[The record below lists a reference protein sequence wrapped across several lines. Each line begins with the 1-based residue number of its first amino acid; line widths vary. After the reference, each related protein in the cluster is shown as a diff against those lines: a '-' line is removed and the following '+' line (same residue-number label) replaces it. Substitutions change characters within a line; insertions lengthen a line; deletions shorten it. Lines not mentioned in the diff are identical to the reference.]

1 MNAINSMSQPF
12 KERTTMYLVCG
23 EALFDFFSEED
34 ASGLASKVN
43 FKAIAGGSP
52 FNVAVGLRRLGV
64 DAALFAGLST
74 DYLGR
79 RLQQV
84 LQDEGVRP
92 DYLVDFAA
100 PTTLA
105 MVAVGAN
112 GSPHY
117 SFRGEGCADRQ
128 LKPEHLPALGPEIRG
143 LHIGSFSLVVQP
155 IADTL
160 LALVRQES
168 GQRLISLDPNVRLNP
183 EPNIELWRSRIATL
197 VELADLIKV
206 SDEDLS
212 LLYPEQ
218 DPARVIEGWLQ
229 HRCQLVFLTRG
240 GEGATVFS
248 RAHGSWSMPASSVKI
263 ADTVGAGD
271 TFQAALITWL
281 TEQQLDS
288 IEGLQ
293 QLGREQIDAM
303 LRFAVR
309 AAALTCSKTGPD
321 LPYRQQ
327 LDLL

>member
-1 MNAINSMSQPF
+1 
-12 KERTTMYLVCG
+12 MYLVCG
-23 EALFDFFSEED
+23 EALFDFFSEDD

-64 DAALFAGLST
+64 DSALFAGLST

-84 LQDEGVRP
+84 LQEEGVRA
-92 DYLVDFAA
+92 DYLIDFAA

-128 LKPEHLPALGPEIRG
+128 LSFAHLPQLGDDVRG

-160 LALVRQES
+160 LTLVQRES
-168 GQRLISLDPNVRLNP
+168 GKRLITLDPNVRLNP
-183 EPNIELWRSRIATL
+183 EPNIDLWRERVATL
-197 VELADLIKV
+197 VQLADMIKV

-218 DPARVIEGWLQ
+218 DPQRVIEGWLQ

-248 RAHGSWSMPASSVKI
+248 RAHGSWSVPACSVQI

-281 TEQQLDS
+281 TEQGLDS
-288 IEGLQ
+288 VEGVQ
-293 QLGREQIDAM
+293 QLSREQIDAM
-303 LRFAVR
+303 LRFAVQ

-321 LPYRQQ
+321 LPYRHQ
-327 LDLL
+327 LS

>member
-1 MNAINSMSQPF
+1 
-12 KERTTMYLVCG
+12 MYLVCG
-23 EALFDFFSEED
+23 EALFDFFSEND
-34 ASGLASKVN
+34 ASGQASKVN

-64 DAALFAGLST
+64 DAALLAGLST

-79 RLQQV
+79 RLLQV
-84 LQDEGVRP
+84 LQDEGVRQ
-92 DYLVDFAA
+92 DYLLDFAA

-112 GSPHY
+112 GSPQY

-128 LKPEHLPALGPEIRG
+128 LQPEHLPALGPEVRG

-160 LALVRQES
+160 LALVRREC
-168 GQRLISLDPNVRLNP
+168 GKRLISLDPNVRLNP
-183 EPNIELWRSRIATL
+183 EPDINLWRNRIATL
-197 VELADLIKV
+197 VALADLIKV
-206 SDEDLS
+206 SDEDLH
-212 LLYPEQ
+212 LLYPGQ
-218 DPARVIEGWLQ
+218 DPAQMIEGWLR

-240 GEGATVFS
+240 GEGASVFS
-248 RAHGSWSMPASSVKI
+248 RAHGSWSTPASAVKI

-288 IEGLQ
+288 IEGVK
-293 QLGREQIDAM
+293 QLGREQIDSM
-303 LRFAVR
+303 LKFAVQ

-327 LDLL
+327 LDLH

>member
-1 MNAINSMSQPF
+1 
-12 KERTTMYLVCG
+12 MYLVCG
-23 EALFDFFSEED
+23 EALFDFFSEDD

-112 GSPHY
+112 GSPQY

-128 LKPEHLPALGPEIRG
+128 LKPEHLPELGPEVRG

-160 LALVRQES
+160 LALVQGES
-168 GQRLISLDPNVRLNP
+168 GKRLISLDPNVRLNP
-183 EPNIELWRSRIATL
+183 EPNIELWRSRVATL

-212 LLYPEQ
+212 LLYPGQ
-218 DPARVIEGWLQ
+218 DPQRVIEGWLQ
-229 HRCQLVFLTRG
+229 HRCQVVFLTLG

-248 RAHGSWSMPASSVKI
+248 RNHGSWSVPACPVKI

-288 IEGLQ
+288 VEGVQSLA
-293 QLGREQIDAM
+293 REQIDGM
-303 LRFAVR
+303 LKFAVR

-327 LDLL
+327 LDLR

>member
-1 MNAINSMSQPF
+1 
-12 KERTTMYLVCG
+12 MYLVCG

-34 ASGLASKVN
+34 TSGLASKVN

-64 DAALFAGLST
+64 DSALFAGVST

-92 DYLVDFAA
+92 DYLVDFVA

-128 LKPEHLPALGPEIRG
+128 LKPEHLPALGPEVRG
-143 LHIGSFSLVVQP
+143 LHIGSYSLVVQP

-160 LALVRQES
+160 LALVRRES
-168 GQRLISLDPNVRLNP
+168 GKRLISLDPNVRLNP

-218 DPARVIEGWLQ
+218 DPERVIEGWLQ

-248 RAHGSWSMPASSVKI
+248 RAHGAWSVPANSVKI

-288 IEGLQ
+288 IQGLQ
-293 QLGREQIDAM
+293 QLGREQIEAM
-303 LRFAVR
+303 LRFAVQ

-321 LPYRQQ
+321 LPYRRQ
-327 LDLL
+327 LDLR

>member
-1 MNAINSMSQPF
+1 
-12 KERTTMYLVCG
+12 MYLVCG
-23 EALFDFFSEED
+23 EALFDFFSEDD

-52 FNVAVGLRRLGV
+52 FNVAVGFGRFGV
-64 DAALFAGLST
+64 ESALFAGLST

-84 LQDEGVRP
+84 LQEEGVRA

-128 LKPEHLPALGPEIRG
+128 LRLEHLPELGPQVRG

-160 LALVRQES
+160 LALVGRES
-168 GQRLISLDPNVRLNP
+168 GKRLISLDPNVRLNP
-183 EPNIELWRSRIATL
+183 EPNIDLWRSRIAEL

-218 DPARVIEGWLQ
+218 DPQRVIESWLT

-248 RAHGSWSMPASSVKI
+248 RAHGSWSVPACSVTI

-288 IEGLQ
+288 VDGVQRLS
-293 QLGREQIDAM
+293 REQIDAM
-303 LRFAVR
+303 LKFAVQ

-321 LPYRQQ
+321 LPYRHQ
-327 LDLL
+327 LELR

>member
-1 MNAINSMSQPF
+1 
-12 KERTTMYLVCG
+12 MYLVCG
-23 EALFDFFSEED
+23 EALFDFFSEND

-64 DAALFAGLST
+64 DAALLAGLST

-79 RLQQV
+79 RLLQV
-84 LQDEGVRP
+84 LQDEGVCQ
-92 DYLVDFAA
+92 DYLLDFTA

-112 GSPHY
+112 GSPQY

-128 LKPEHLPALGPEIRG
+128 LQPEHLPALGPEVRG

-160 LALVRQES
+160 LALVRRES
-168 GQRLISLDPNVRLNP
+168 GRRLISLDPNVRLNP
-183 EPNIELWRSRIATL
+183 EPDIDLWRNRIATL

-206 SDEDLS
+206 SDEDLH
-212 LLYPEQ
+212 LLYPGQ
-218 DPARVIEGWLQ
+218 DPAQVIEGWLQ

-240 GEGATVFS
+240 GEGASVFS
-248 RAHGSWSMPASSVKI
+248 RVHGSWSTPACEVKI

-288 IEGLQ
+288 VEGVK
-293 QLGREQIDAM
+293 QLGREQIDHM
-303 LRFAVR
+303 LKFAVR

-321 LPYRQQ
+321 LPYRKQ
-327 LDLL
+327 LDLR

>member
-1 MNAINSMSQPF
+1 
-12 KERTTMYLVCG
+12 MYLVCG
-23 EALFDFFSEED
+23 EALFDFFSEND
-34 ASGLASKVN
+34 ASGLASNVN

-64 DAALFAGLST
+64 DTALLAGLST

-79 RLQQV
+79 RLLQV
-84 LQDEGVRP
+84 LQDEGVQTG
-92 DYLVDFAA
+92 YLLDFAA

-112 GSPHY
+112 GSPQY

-128 LKPEHLPALGPEIRG
+128 LKPEHLPTLGSEVRG
-143 LHIGSFSLVVQP
+143 LHVGSFSLVVQP

-160 LALVRQES
+160 LALVRRES
-168 GQRLISLDPNVRLNP
+168 GKRLISLDPNVRLNP
-183 EPNIELWRSRIATL
+183 QPDIDLWRARVATL

-206 SDEDLS
+206 SDEDLH
-212 LLYPEQ
+212 LLYPGQ
-218 DPARVIEGWLQ
+218 DPAQVIEGWLQ

-240 GEGATVFS
+240 GEGASVFS
-248 RAHGSWSMPASSVKI
+248 RAHGSWSAPACTVKI

-288 IEGLQ
+288 VEGVK
-293 QLGREQIDAM
+293 QLGREQIDSM
-303 LRFAVR
+303 LNFAVQ

-327 LDLL
+327 LR

>member
-1 MNAINSMSQPF
+1 
-12 KERTTMYLVCG
+12 MYLVCG
-23 EALFDFFSEED
+23 EALFDFFSENAVSGQ
-34 ASGLASKVN
+34 ASTVN
-43 FKAIAGGSP
+43 YKAIAGGSP

-64 DAALFAGLST
+64 DSALFAGLST

-84 LQDEGVRP
+84 LADEGVRA
-92 DYLVDFAA
+92 DYLLDFDA

-128 LKPEHLPALGPEIRG
+128 LTLAHLPELSDEVRG
-143 LHIGSFSLVVQP
+143 LHIGSYSLVVQP

-160 LALVRQES
+160 LALVRRES
-168 GQRLISLDPNVRLNP
+168 GKRLISLDPNVRLNP
-183 EPNIELWRSRIATL
+183 EPNIELWRSRIAEL
-197 VELADLIKV
+197 VKHADLIKV

-212 LLYPEQ
+212 LLYPGREPQ
-218 DPARVIEGWLQ
+218 SVIDGWLEY
-229 HRCQLVFLTRG
+229 RCQLVFLTRG
-240 GEGATVFS
+240 GQGATVFS
-248 RAHGSWSMPASSVKI
+248 RRHGSWSAPASKVVI

-288 IEGLQ
+288 VDGLQ
-293 QLGREQIDAM
+293 RLSREQIDTM
-303 LRFAVR
+303 LRFAIS

-321 LPYRQQ
+321 LPYRHQ
-327 LDLL
+327 LEMR

>member
-1 MNAINSMSQPF
+1 
-12 KERTTMYLVCG
+12 MYLVCG
-23 EALFDFFSEED
+23 EALFDFFSEDEAGGP
-34 ASGLASKVN
+34 ASQVN

-64 DAALFAGLST
+64 ESALFAGLST

-79 RLQQV
+79 RLHQV
-84 LQDEGVRP
+84 LLNESVSGR
-92 DYLVDFAA
+92 YLVDVDA

-128 LKPEHLPALGPEIRG
+128 LSLEHLPTLGPEVRG
-143 LHIGSFSLVVQP
+143 LHVGSFALVVQP

-160 LALVRQES
+160 LALVQRES
-168 GQRLISLDPNVRLNP
+168 GRRLISLDPNVRLNP
-183 EPNIELWRSRIATL
+183 QPDIELWRSRIATL
-197 VELADLIKV
+197 VQYADLIKV

-212 LLYPEQ
+212 LLYPGQ
-218 DPARVIEGWLQ
+218 DPQTVVEGWLK
-229 HRCQLVFLTRG
+229 HRCELVFLTRG
-240 GEGATVFS
+240 GQGATVFS
-248 RAHGSWSMPASSVKI
+248 RRYGSWSMPARPVKI

-271 TFQAALITWL
+271 TFQAALIAWL
-281 TEQQLDS
+281 TERQLDS
-288 IEGLQ
+288 AEA
-293 QLGREQIDAM
+293 LGALTRDQVSEM
-303 LRFAVR
+303 LGFAIN

-327 LDLL
+327 LI

>member
-1 MNAINSMSQPF
+1 
-12 KERTTMYLVCG
+12 MYLVCG
-23 EALFDFFSEED
+23 EALFDFFSEND
-34 ASGLASKVN
+34 ASGKASKVN

-64 DAALFAGLST
+64 ESALFAGLST

-84 LQDEGVRP
+84 LQDEGVRA
-92 DYLVDFAA
+92 DYLVDFPA

-112 GSPHY
+112 GSPQY

-128 LKPEHLPALGPEIRG
+128 LKPEHLPELGSEVRG

-160 LALVRQES
+160 LALVRRET
-168 GQRLISLDPNVRLNP
+168 GKRLISLDPNVRLNP
-183 EPNIELWRSRIATL
+183 EPDIELWRSRVATL

-212 LLYPEQ
+212 LLYPGQ
-218 DPARVIEGWLQ
+218 DPQRVIEGWLQ

-248 RAHGSWSMPASSVKI
+248 RAHGSWSVPACSVKI

-288 IEGLQ
+288 VEGVQSLA
-293 QLGREQIDAM
+293 REQIDGM
-303 LRFAVR
+303 LRFAVQ

-327 LDLL
+327 LDLR

>member
-1 MNAINSMSQPF
+1 
-12 KERTTMYLVCG
+12 MYLVCG
-23 EALFDFFSEED
+23 EALFDFYSEND

-64 DAALFAGLST
+64 DAALLTGLST

-79 RLQQV
+79 RLLQV
-84 LQDEGVRP
+84 LQDEGVCQ
-92 DYLVDFAA
+92 DYLLDFAA

-112 GSPHY
+112 GSPQY

-128 LKPEHLPALGPEIRG
+128 LQLEHLPTLGPEVRG

-160 LALVRQES
+160 LALVRRES
-168 GQRLISLDPNVRLNP
+168 GKRLISLDPNVRLNP
-183 EPNIELWRSRIATL
+183 EPDIDLWRNRIATL

-206 SDEDLS
+206 SDEDLH
-212 LLYPEQ
+212 LLYPGQ
-218 DPARVIEGWLQ
+218 DPAQVIEGWLQ

-240 GEGATVFS
+240 GEGASVFS
-248 RAHGSWSMPASSVKI
+248 RAHGSWSTPASAVKI
-263 ADTVGAGD
+263 VDTVGAGD
-271 TFQAALITWL
+271 TFQAALIAWL

-288 IEGLQ
+288 VEGVK
-293 QLGREQIDAM
+293 QLGREQIDSM
-303 LRFAVR
+303 LKFAVQ

-321 LPYRQQ
+321 LPYRKQ
-327 LDLL
+327 LDLR

>member
-1 MNAINSMSQPF
+1 
-12 KERTTMYLVCG
+12 MYLVCG
-23 EALFDFFSEED
+23 EALFDFFSEDD

-64 DAALFAGLST
+64 DAALFAGLSD

-84 LQDEGVRP
+84 LQQEGVRP

-105 MVAVGAN
+105 MVAVGAD

-128 LKPEHLPALGPEIRG
+128 LKPEHLPQLGPQVRG

-160 LALVRQES
+160 LELVLRES
-168 GQRLISLDPNVRLNP
+168 GKRLISLDPNVRLNP
-183 EPNIELWRSRIATL
+183 EPNIELWRSRVATL
-197 VELADLIKV
+197 VEHADLIKV

-218 DPARVIEGWLQ
+218 DPRRVIEGWLQ

-240 GEGATVFS
+240 GDGATVFS
-248 RAHGSWSMPASSVKI
+248 RQHGSWSVPACAVTM

-281 TEQQLDS
+281 TEHELDS
-288 IEGLQ
+288 IEGVRMLS
-293 QLGREQIDAM
+293 REQIDRM
-303 LRFAVR
+303 LRFAVQ
-309 AAALTCSKTGPD
+309 AAALTCGKTGPD
-321 LPYRQQ
+321 LPYRHQ
-327 LDLL
+327 LDLR